1 MNTRALLA
9 LLLSAALTGCIGM
22 VGNPASPDEKVASLT
37 LNADALHALH
47 AKECVDST
55 CALPNNRDCI
65 RLVVDIYG
73 DGRMEGYCTQ
83 EGGKVVRLTNPRDI
97 PLQCRSDKEK
107 YSVQCMDVRDNLAVD
122 ATQNQVHF
130 YPSRVSAAYQ
140 RFIGAGIGDGS
151 GYLLEDEGGD
161 EGSDKG
167 SGSSTTPPPSTNPTD
182 VERCAKFAKDVFIKA
197 FANALKQEGLNFGYT
212 PSGVKSTS
220 GFFNNSQYQSH
231 PALLCE
237 QTVKSPCDKQAAAQG
252 RCYCWNG
259 TFGATCKGAPM
270 VDAALAE
277 ACGQMPPPCNP
288 DTYATTVWDESREAI
303 NWIQNNNKTTT
314 TKEGVAT
321 AGAITAGALAAAAGI
336 GALIMLADPLILD
349 LDGDGVALTSAAG
362 GVVFDMTGAGPAR
375 TAWVSGSDDALLAI
389 DLDGNGRIDNGGEL
403 FGDAFS
409 LGGQRARDG
418 FEALALADSPRNA
431 GNGDGRVD
439 PRDGLYDR
447 LLLWRDG
454 NRDGVSQAGEL
465 SSLSSAGI
473 EALGT
478 QQRTRSTTDRHG
490 NDLSAQ
496 GSFLRA
502 GQAGR
507 MFDACLVN
515 R

>member
-1 MNTRALLA
+1 MNTRALFA

-97 PLQCRSDKEK
+97 PLQCRSNKEK

-122 ATQNQVHF
+122 ATRDQVHF

-151 GYLLEDEGGD
+151 GFLLEEGDDESGSAGGKEGDEGGNA
-161 EGSDKG
+161 
-167 SGSSTTPPPSTNPTD
+167 TTPPPSANPTD
-182 VERCAKFAKDVFIKA
+182 VERCAKFAKDVFAKA
-197 FANALKQEGLNFGYT
+197 FNDGLKREGLTFGYT
-212 PSGVKSTS
+212 PSGIPSTS
-220 GFFNNSQYQSH
+220 GFFNNSEFQSH
-231 PALLCE
+231 PALLCK
-237 QTVKSPCDKQAAAQG
+237 QTVKAPCDAKAAAQG

-259 TFGATCKGAPM
+259 TYGATCKGAPM

-277 ACGQMPPPCNP
+277 ACAQIPPPCNP
-288 DTYATTVWDESREAI
+288 DTYATKVWDASRDAI
-303 NWIQNNNKTTT
+303 NWIQNNNQNTSK
-314 TKEGVAT
+314 KEGTAKALAT
-321 AGAITAGALAAAAGI
+321 AATI
-336 GALIMLADPLILD
+336 GALLMMADPLILD

-375 TAWVSGSDDALLAI
+375 TAWVKGDDDALLAI
-389 DLDGNGRIDNGGEL
+389 DLNGNGRIDHGGEL

-439 PRDGLYDR
+439 SRDGLYDR
-447 LLLWRDG
+447 LLLWRDA

-478 QQRTRSTTDRHG
+478 QQRSRPATDRHG
-490 NDLSAQ
+490 NDLSAR
-496 GSFLRA
+496 GSFLRS
-502 GQAGR
+502 GQPGQ
-507 MFDACLVN
+507 MFDACLTN